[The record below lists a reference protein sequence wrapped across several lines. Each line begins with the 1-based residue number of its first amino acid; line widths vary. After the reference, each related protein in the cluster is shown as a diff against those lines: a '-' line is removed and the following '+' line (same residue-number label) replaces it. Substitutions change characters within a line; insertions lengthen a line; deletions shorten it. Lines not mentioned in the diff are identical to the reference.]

1 MNIFQQK
8 SERIKNI
15 QKKGLAKDFGFNAI
29 SFLILGLFIIGGIS
43 LQFGL
48 YPASEI
54 ESVVGITVGLLVAG
68 AVAAGLPMW
77 MLLIQLIIILWVG
90 VMAKL
95 DLTYIPMALSGSLGL
110 LLAASFQLI
119 YQWDKV
125 VILRL
130 GKFRKVH
137 GPGLFFLI
145 PFIDRI
151 AAFVD
156 TRIRATDFS
165 AEKTIT
171 KDTVPVHVDALAF
184 WMIWDAKQAVL
195 EVENY
200 VEAVILS
207 AQTALRDA
215 IGRHNLSS
223 LLSERDD
230 LGKEIQQILDR
241 KTNPWGV
248 TILSI
253 EITDII
259 IPKELENAM
268 SKQAQ
273 AERERQSRVI
283 LSTAEVEIAQMFEEA
298 AVRYDRSPTA
308 LQLRA
313 MNMVYEGIRQNSSLM
328 LMPSSA
334 LDNMNLGGCD
344 GGRLHF
350 RRCMKQSQSGTRRAS
365 RPRTLHRRGQVIHT
379 ELIPHM
385 REEINDQ
392 Y

>member
-1 MNIFQQK
+1 MNLFEK
-8 SERIKNI
+8 RSARIKNI
-15 QKKGLAKDFGFNAI
+15 QVKGLSKDFSFNAI
-29 SFLILGLFIIGGIS
+29 SFLILGLFIVIGIVVQ
-43 LQFGL
+43 LM
-48 YPASEI
+48 YAPASSI
-54 ESVVGITVGLLVAG
+54 EYIVGITAGGLIGGVIISLFPLWIILSQV
-68 AVAAGLPMW
+68 
-77 MLLIQLIIILWVG
+77 IIIIWVS
-90 VMAKL
+90 VFAKL
-95 DLTYIPMALSGSLGL
+95 DLSYVPMTLSVSMGM

-125 VILRL
+125 VILRI
-130 GKFRKVH
+130 GKFKKVH

-145 PFIDRI
+145 PFVDRI

-165 AEKTIT
+165 AEKTLT
-171 KDTVPVHVDALAF
+171 RDTVPVHVDALAF
-184 WMIWDAKQAVL
+184 WMIWDAKQAIL

-215 IGRHNLSS
+215 IGRHELSS
-223 LLSERDD
+223 LLSQRDD
-230 LGKEIQQILDR
+230 LGKEIQKLLDK

-283 LSTAEVEIAQMFEEA
+283 LSTAEVEIAQKFEEA
-298 AVRYDRSPTA
+298 AKRYDRNPTA

-313 MNMVYEGIRQNSSLM
+313 MNMIYEGIRQNSSLM
-328 LMPSSA
+328 LIPSTA
-334 LDNMNLGGCD
+334 LDNMNLGAV
-344 GGRLHF
+344 
-350 RRCMKQSQSGTRRAS
+350 MGTAAYNKSIERDKAEDAEKS
-365 RPRTLHRRGQVIHT
+365 TK
-379 ELIPHM
+379 
-385 REEINDQ
+385 NK
-392 Y
+392 

>member
-1 MNIFQQK
+1 MNLFQEK
-8 SERIKNI
+8 ITRIKNI
-15 QKKGLAKDFGFNAI
+15 QSKRLSKDFNYSAI
-29 SFLILGLFIIGGIS
+29 SFLVLGLFILIGIIV
-43 LQFGL
+43 QIA
-48 YPASEI
+48 YTSETDLKNI
-54 ESVVGITVGLLVAG
+54 VAIAGGLL
-68 AVAAGLPMW
+68 AAGLLIAALPMW
-77 MLLIQLIIILWVG
+77 LFLIQLTIILWISVL
-90 VMAKL
+90 ATL
-95 DLTYIPMALSGSLGL
+95 DLSYAPITIAGSLGML
-110 LLAASFQLI
+110 LSASFQLI

-125 VILRL
+125 VILRM
-130 GKFRKVH
+130 GRFRKVH
-137 GPGLFFLI
+137 GPGLFFLM
-145 PFIDRI
+145 PFVERI

-165 AEKTIT
+165 AEKTLT
-171 KDTVPVHVDALAF
+171 RDTVPVHVDALAF

-200 VEAVILS
+200 LEAVILS

-215 IGRHNLSS
+215 IGRHDLSS

-230 LGKEIQQILDR
+230 LGREIQQILDK

-273 AERERQSRVI
+273 AERERKSRVI
-283 LSTAEVEIAQMFEEA
+283 LSTAEVEIAEKFEEA
-298 AVRYDRSPTA
+298 AKRYDRSPTA

-328 LMPSSA
+328 LLPSSA
-334 LDNMNLGGCD
+334 LDNMNLGAVMGTAALN
-344 GGRLHF
+344 RVNQES
-350 RRCMKQSQSGTRRAS
+350 KKKSGSSEQRDDTADS
-365 RPRTLHRRGQVIHT
+365 HPS
-379 ELIPHM
+379 E
-385 REEINDQ
+385 D
-392 Y
+392 

>member
-1 MNIFQQK
+1 MNLYTQK
-8 SERIKNI
+8 IERIKNL
-15 QKKGLAKDFGFNAI
+15 KTKSLTKDFGFSAI
-29 SFLILGLFIIGGIS
+29 SFIFLGLFLALGIV
-43 LQFGL
+43 LQFLL
-48 YPASEI
+48 YPTTSMED
-54 ESVVGITVGLLVAG
+54 VVYL
-68 AVAAGLPMW
+68 AAGILGGGLVIAILPMW
-77 MLLIQLIIILWVG
+77 VFIVQLAIILWVC
-90 VMAKL
+90 MLAFL
-95 DLTYIPMALSGSLGL
+95 DLSFVPMAATGTVGL
-110 LLAASFQLI
+110 VISASVQLI

-125 VILRL
+125 VTLRM
-130 GKFRKVH
+130 GKFHTVH

-151 AAFVD
+151 AEFVD

-165 AEKTIT
+165 AEKTLT
-171 KDTVPVHVDALAF
+171 RDTVPVHVDALAF

-200 VEAVILS
+200 TEAVILS
-207 AQTALRDA
+207 AQTALRDS
-215 IGRHNLSS
+215 IGRHQLSS
-223 LLSERDD
+223 LLSDREE
-230 LGKEIQQILDR
+230 LGREIQRILDK

-283 LSTAEVEIAQMFEEA
+283 LSAAEAEIAQKFKEA
-298 AVRYDRSPTA
+298 SDVYDTSPTA

-334 LDNMNLGGCD
+334 LDSMNLGSVLGTAA
-344 GGRLHF
+344 F
-350 RRCMKQSQSGTRRAS
+350 AQGTREKKTGS
-365 RPRTLHRRGQVIHT
+365 EETIHT
-379 ELIPHM
+379 TDTQG
-385 REEINDQ
+385 EE
-392 Y
+392 

>member
-334 LDNMNLGGCD
+334 LDNMNLGAVMGTAAFQKMHEAESERNKKSIEAKD
-344 GGRLHF
+344 TPQEGSGDTHRANTTHEGG
-350 RRCMKQSQSGTRRAS
+350 
-365 RPRTLHRRGQVIHT
+365 
-379 ELIPHM
+379 
-385 REEINDQ
+385 DQ
-392 Y
+392 

>member
-1 MNIFQQK
+1 MNLFQSK
-8 SERIKNI
+8 IDRIKNL
-15 QKKGLAKDFGFNAI
+15 QRQRFFKDFNYSAV
-29 SFLILGLFIIGGIS
+29 SFMVLALFILAGVLIQGAAVTGTSIIDS
-43 LQFGL
+43 L
-48 YPASEI
+48 A
-54 ESVVGITVGLLVAG
+54 VGAAFLL
-68 AVAAGLPMW
+68 AALAAALIPMW
-77 MLLIQLIIILWVG
+77 VFIMQLLIIIWIG
-90 VMAKL
+90 VFVM
-95 DLTYIPMALSGSLGL
+95 LSSDFLPIMIISSAGL
-110 LLAASFQLI
+110 VISASFELI

-125 VILRL
+125 VVLRL

-137 GPGLFFLI
+137 GPGLFVLI

-151 AAFVD
+151 AASID

-171 KDTVPVHVDALAF
+171 SDTVPVHVDALAF
-184 WMIWDAKQAVL
+184 WMIWDPKKAVL

-200 VEAVILS
+200 IEAVILS

-215 IGRHNLSS
+215 IGRHELSY

-230 LGKEIQQILDR
+230 LGKEIQQILDK

-273 AERERQSRVI
+273 AERERKSRVI
-283 LSTAEVEIAQMFEEA
+283 LSTAEVEIAKKFKEA
-298 AVRYDRSPTA
+298 AETYDESPTA

-328 LMPSSA
+328 LLPSSA
-334 LDNMNLGGCD
+334 LDQMNLGTVLGSAAYNKTQQKD
-344 GGRLHF
+344 V
-350 RRCMKQSQSGTRRAS
+350 SQTKENTQ
-365 RPRTLHRRGQVIHT
+365 PT
-379 ELIPHM
+379 E
-385 REEINDQ
+385 E
-392 Y
+392 

>member
-1 MNIFQQK
+1 MNLFQEK
-8 SERIKNI
+8 ITRIKNI
-15 QKKGLAKDFGFNAI
+15 QPKRLSKDFNYSAI
-29 SFLILGLFIIGGIS
+29 SFLVLGLFILIGIIVQIAYTPETDIKNIVAIAG
-43 LQFGL
+43 
-48 YPASEI
+48 
-54 ESVVGITVGLLVAG
+54 GLL
-68 AVAAGLPMW
+68 AAGLLIAALPMW
-77 MLLIQLIIILWVG
+77 LFLIQLTIILWISVL
-90 VMAKL
+90 ASL
-95 DLTYIPMALSGSLGL
+95 DLSYAPITIAGSLGML
-110 LLAASFQLI
+110 LSASFQLI

-125 VILRL
+125 VILRM
-130 GKFRKVH
+130 GRFRKVH
-137 GPGLFFLI
+137 GPGLFFLM
-145 PFIDRI
+145 PFIERV

-165 AEKTIT
+165 AEKTLT
-171 KDTVPVHVDALAF
+171 RDTVPVHVDALAF

-200 VEAVILS
+200 LEAVILS

-215 IGRHNLSS
+215 IGRHDLSS

-230 LGKEIQQILDR
+230 LGREIQQILDK

-273 AERERQSRVI
+273 AERERKSRVI
-283 LSTAEVEIAQMFEEA
+283 LSTAEVEIAEKFEEA
-298 AVRYDRSPTA
+298 AKRYDRSPTA

-328 LMPSSA
+328 LLPSSA
-334 LDNMNLGGCD
+334 LDNMNLGAVMGTAALN
-344 GGRLHF
+344 RVNQEST
-350 RRCMKQSQSGTRRAS
+350 KKSGS
-365 RPRTLHRRGQVIHT
+365 SEQRGDTADSHPL
-379 ELIPHM
+379 E
-385 REEINDQ
+385 D
-392 Y
+392 